1 METITLAKIYENQ
14 GLNDEALSIYRK
26 VLQKDPSN
34 NVARVA
40 IRKLSKKRKE
50 FSDVN
55 NQMKDFFIN
64 MDTEIEFIEFERW
77 LLKTW
82 N

>member
-26 VLQKDPSN
+26 VLQKDPLN
-34 NVARVA
+34 NDAKVA
-40 IRKLSKKRKE
+40 IEKLSKKRKE
-50 FSDVN
+50 FSGVN
-55 NQMKDFFIN
+55 TQMKDFFIN

>member
-14 GLNDEALSIYRK
+14 GLQEEALIIYRK
-26 VLQKDPSN
+26 VLQKDSSN
-34 NVARVA
+34 NEARIA
-40 IRKLSKKRKE
+40 IGKLSKKRE
-50 FSDVN
+50 FFSGVN
-55 NQMKDFFIN
+55 TQMKDFFIN